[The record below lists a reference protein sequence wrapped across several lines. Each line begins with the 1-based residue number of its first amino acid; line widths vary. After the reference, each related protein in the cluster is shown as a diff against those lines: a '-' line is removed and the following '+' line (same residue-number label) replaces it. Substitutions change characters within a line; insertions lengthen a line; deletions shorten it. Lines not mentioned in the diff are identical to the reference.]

1 MSQANNNSTTA
12 SPRLTIVMPFFNNKV
27 LTGKMIDSIVANTFT
42 EWELIAVDDGSDDD
56 TLSYLSKYENNPRIT
71 IVHRDIQPKGA
82 QTCRNM
88 GLSLAQGEYI
98 MFVDSD
104 DYITPTCLNTRVEH
118 IARNH
123 ELDFMV
129 FPSAVLIDDTIYT
142 DAPKDL
148 YGYNVYDDDIKAFAR
163 RELPFIVW
171 SNIYR
176 TNSLRKA
183 EIKWDTKLLSL
194 QDADFNLQAITAG
207 LRYDYAH
214 TMPDYGYRTSYSIN
228 SISKKICSKE
238 HSDSNIYA
246 MEKFFRTL
254 RKHFGHKY
262 DLAAFQGVLNL
273 YNTIFTNGIEKKLAF
288 RMADCVYSFHRTFG
302 RIFRLQIKSTLLLE
316 RLIPRKRARQIPMIP
331 YLLPFIIRKK
341 KARKRITPIK

>member
-148 YGYNVYDDDIKAFAR
+148 YGYNVYDDDIKAFES
-163 RELPFIVW
+163 ELKSWDNVKNVTFKTKEDALSDYKSKV
-171 SNIYR
+171 SNNADATMSALDGENPLPRSFVIDVIM
-176 TNSLRKA
+176 SIA
-183 EIKWDTKLLSL
+183 E
-194 QDADFNLQAITAG
+194 A
-207 LRYDYAH
+207 
-214 TMPDYGYRTSYSIN
+214 P
-228 SISKKICSKE
+228 
-238 HSDSNIYA
+238 
-246 MEKFFRTL
+246 
-254 RKHFGHKY
+254 
-262 DLAAFQGVLNL
+262 FQGPSGAGRGC
-273 YNTIFTNGIEKKLAF
+273 TGQAGPLAPHW
-288 RMADCVYSFHRTFG
+288 RR
-302 RIFRLQIKSTLLLE
+302 R
-316 RLIPRKRARQIPMIP
+316 
-331 YLLPFIIRKK
+331 
-341 KARKRITPIK
+341 

>member
-1 MSQANNNSTTA
+1 
-12 SPRLTIVMPFFNNKV
+12 
-27 LTGKMIDSIVANTFT
+27 MISRHSHA
-42 EWELIAVDDGSDDD
+42 A
-56 TLSYLSKYENNPRIT
+56 SYL
-71 IVHRDIQPKGA
+71 
-82 QTCRNM
+82 
-88 GLSLAQGEYI
+88 
-98 MFVDSD
+98 
-104 DYITPTCLNTRVEH
+104 
-118 IARNH
+118 
-123 ELDFMV
+123 
-129 FPSAVLIDDTIYT
+129 
-142 DAPKDL
+142 
-148 YGYNVYDDDIKAFAR
+148 
-163 RELPFIVW
+163 IVW

-341 KARKRITPIK
+341 KVRKRITPIK